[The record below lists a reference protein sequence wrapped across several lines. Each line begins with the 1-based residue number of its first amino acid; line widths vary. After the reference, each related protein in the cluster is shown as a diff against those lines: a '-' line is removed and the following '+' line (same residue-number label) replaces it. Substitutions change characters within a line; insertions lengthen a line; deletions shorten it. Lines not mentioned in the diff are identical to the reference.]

1 MTEVKNSE
9 VKKESVEVPEKE
21 EIKENPIP
29 ENPAAE
35 TAAEE
40 TESAASENAETAKEE
55 KSKKEK
61 KPDVKKLKAEIEE
74 LTKSLEAEKKKTEE
88 ATDKYMRVAAE
99 YDNFRKRS
107 QKEKEAVYGD
117 AVSDTVKGILPI
129 IDNLQYA
136 QKYQN
141 GDREKFAEGV
151 ELILNKVPE
160 TLEKLNIKQFG
171 AAGESFNPEIHNAVL
186 HVEDESFGENEI
198 VEVLQC
204 GYMHGDKVIRYAMV
218 KVAN

>member
-1 MTEVKNSE
+1 MTEVNNTE
-9 VKKESVEVPEKE
+9 VKKESVEVPDKE
-21 EIKENPIP
+21 EAKENSA
-29 ENPAAE
+29 EAADVPVE
-35 TAAEE
+35 DTAEDAA
-40 TESAASENAETAKEE
+40 SAATEAPREE
-55 KSKKEK
+55 KGKKDK
-61 KPDVKKLKAEIEE
+61 KSDVKKLKAEIEE
-74 LTKSLEAEKKKTEE
+74 LTKALEAEKKRADE

-117 AVSDTVKGILPI
+117 AVSDTVQGIIPI

-151 ELILNKVPE
+151 ELILSKVPE
-160 TLEKLNIKQFG
+160 TLEKLNIRQFG
-171 AAGESFNPEIHNAVL
+171 AAGEQFNPEIHNAVL
-186 HVEDESFGENEI
+186 HVEDESCGENEI
-198 VEVLQC
+198 AEVLQC

>member
-9 VKKESVEVPEKE
+9 VKQESVEVPEKE
-21 EIKENPIP
+21 EIKEKPIP
-29 ENPAAE
+29 ENPAADVSAEEAGSAGSE
-35 TAAEE
+35 TAE
-40 TESAASENAETAKEE
+40 TPKEE

-61 KPDVKKLKAEIEE
+61 KPDTKKLKAEIEE
-74 LTKSLEAEKKKTEE
+74 LTKSLEAEKKHAEE
-88 ATDKYMRVAAE
+88 ATDKYMRIAAE

-160 TLEKLNIKQFG
+160 TLEKLNIRQFG
-171 AAGESFNPEIHNAVL
+171 APGETFNPEIHNAVF
-186 HVEDESFGENEI
+186 HVEDESAGENEI